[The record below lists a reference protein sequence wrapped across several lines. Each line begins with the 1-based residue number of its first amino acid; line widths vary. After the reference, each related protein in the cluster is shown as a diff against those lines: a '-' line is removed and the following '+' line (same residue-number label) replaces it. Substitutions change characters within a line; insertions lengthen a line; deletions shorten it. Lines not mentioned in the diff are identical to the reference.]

1 MEIWKFSNK
10 KIKCILYYDNC
21 TSEVHTYCTHV
32 SRMIGYAME
41 KESMA
46 WLGHAKRCYFQLS
59 SFMHTCTFTA
69 SPLTSALRPDTQC
82 CTVVLLCY
90 LVKNYNYNYNNIC
103 IHTCM
108 IYSLYSLQGVCIS
121 ILLFSLTTRVAV
133 GVVVH
138 VFDLLPMVQHC

>member
-1 MEIWKFSNK
+1 MCCSN
-10 KIKCILYYDNC
+10 
-21 TSEVHTYCTHV
+21 VHPVYSTCMYTC

-82 CTVVLLCY
+82 CTVVLLYCW
-90 LVKNYNYNYNNIC
+90 LPGKSKNYNYNYIIC

-121 ILLFSLTTRVAV
+121 ILLFSLTTRVAL